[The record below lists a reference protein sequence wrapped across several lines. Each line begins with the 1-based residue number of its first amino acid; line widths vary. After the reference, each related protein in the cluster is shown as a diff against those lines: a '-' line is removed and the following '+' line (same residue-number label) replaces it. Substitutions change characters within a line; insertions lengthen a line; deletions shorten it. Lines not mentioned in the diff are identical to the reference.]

1 MKASRRKRFAGILL
15 AVAAALLV
23 LPSVSTAGE
32 FTVFRVTDGDTI
44 KSKNTFG
51 EMTIRL
57 VGIDAP
63 DLSHKKREPGQPF
76 SQEAKKYL
84 RALVLNKAITIR
96 EYGKDRYGRTLKS
109 VDFALFT
116 FRAVLKMKNTISRF
130 QPIYSYNMNGPLSV
144 KLHNCACSV

>member
-1 MKASRRKRFAGILL
+1 LRESSSPLPRGSWCCPRSPRPVSSPSSGLL
-15 AVAAALLV
+15 
-23 LPSVSTAGE
+23 
-32 FTVFRVTDGDTI
+32 RGDTI
-44 KSKNTFG
+44 KIKNTFG

-76 SQEAKKYL
+76 SQEVKKYL

-144 KLHNCACSV
+144 KLQNRACSV